1 MYEWQCTVAIELLL
15 FFITKQKIYCQV
27 EGRMLRTVWRVEST
41 EQVLAVALTSGDASA
56 VISYQGIVSMFN
68 ETVMQQATRHVI
80 SSQHTDT

>member
-1 MYEWQCTVAIELLL
+1 
-15 FFITKQKIYCQV
+15 
-27 EGRMLRTVWRVEST
+27 MLRTVWRVEST
-41 EQVLAVALTSGDASA
+41 EQVLAVAVTSGDASA